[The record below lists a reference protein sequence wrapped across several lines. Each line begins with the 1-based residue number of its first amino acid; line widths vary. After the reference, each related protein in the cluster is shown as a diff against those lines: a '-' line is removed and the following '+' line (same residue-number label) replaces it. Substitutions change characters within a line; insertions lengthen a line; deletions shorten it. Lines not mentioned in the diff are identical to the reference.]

1 MFNGLLK
8 IPMQFVILFVGILV
22 FVFYQF
28 NAPPAHFNRSNV
40 EAIKGT
46 KYEAKY
52 VELESQLNWIFQ
64 ERKEAIRTMVQAE
77 RSGDDGAV
85 ELSRTLVLSLQE
97 EDKKIREEI
106 RQLIK
111 TNDTEANVKDTDYVF
126 ISYVLQYMPIGVVGL
141 LLAMIFSAAWS
152 STSSELNALSTTV
165 VVDIYR
171 RVFVKDAGDMHYLR
185 MSKWFTVMWGG
196 VALAFAILAQ
206 QFENL
211 IQAVNIIGSLFYGV
225 ILGVFL
231 TAFFLKRVG
240 GRAVFLAAI
249 LSEILVIG
257 IFLAN
262 EYQWQW
268 VVMGKVIQIRIAYLW
283 LNLIGCGLV
292 MLLAAGAQRVFKSPS
307 AA

>member
-1 MFNGLLK
+1 
-8 IPMQFVILFVGILV
+8 
-22 FVFYQF
+22 
-28 NAPPAHFNRSNV
+28 
-40 EAIKGT
+40 
-46 KYEAKY
+46 
-52 VELESQLNWIFQ
+52 
-64 ERKEAIRTMVQAE
+64 MVRAE
-77 RSGDDGAV
+77 RSNDEGAV
-85 ELSRTLVLSLQE
+85 SLAKTLVLSLQE

-111 TNDTEANVKDTDYVF
+111 ANNAKANVKDTDYVF
-126 ISYVLQYMPIGVVGL
+126 ISYVLQYMPVGVVGL

-171 RVFVKDAGDMHYLR
+171 RVFVKNADDKHYLR
-185 MSKWFTVMWGG
+185 MSTWFTVMSGG

-240 GRAVFLAAI
+240 GRAVFVAAI
-249 LSEILVIG
+249 LSEILVIA

-268 VVMGKVIQIRIAYLW
+268 AVMGKVVQIRIAYLW

-292 MLLAAGAQRVFKSPS
+292 MMLAAVLQGLIKKSPR
-307 AA
+307 AGMG